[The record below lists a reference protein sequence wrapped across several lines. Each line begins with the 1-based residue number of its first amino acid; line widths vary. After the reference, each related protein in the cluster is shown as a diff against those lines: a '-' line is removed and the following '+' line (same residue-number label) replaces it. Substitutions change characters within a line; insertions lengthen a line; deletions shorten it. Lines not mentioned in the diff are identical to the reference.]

1 VVTLERMHSA
11 ITRQLLARY
20 AVTWWYLVVFG
31 AAEIAYALLPDH
43 DRSAVLAWAS
53 TNVHNLAHNPVGC
66 MIASAFVAAGAL
78 TAWPL
83 LIVLGMAGANGVLGN
98 WRLAVTCIAGH
109 VIGTLVSEG
118 ILWYQI
124 THGTMPAADRFITDV
139 GPSYIVVTAIA
150 VGLLWASWPGRL
162 AAAVA
167 LGVLVFVGQI
177 FSGLSHLEVSAVGHL
192 TALLTGCVLGSL
204 LARQRRALGGP
215 RAPRHATA
223 VLDVAADG
231 EPGPHAGSEVRP
243 PQHRAH
249 GKGTDVG
256 NQEEHQRQLE

>member
-1 VVTLERMHSA
+1 MHSA
-11 ITRQLLARY
+11 VTRQLLARY
-20 AVTWWYLVVFG
+20 AVTWCYLAVFG
-31 AAEIAYALLPDH
+31 AAEIAYALLPDR

-53 TNVHNLAHNPVGC
+53 TNVHNLAHNPAGC

-83 LIVLGMAGANGVLGN
+83 LIAAGMTGANGVLGN
-98 WRLAVTCIAGH
+98 WRIAVTCIAGH

-118 ILWYQI
+118 ILGYQI

-150 VGLLWASWPGRL
+150 VGLLWGSWAGRL

-167 LGVLVFVGQI
+167 LAVLVFVGQI

-192 TALLTGCVLGSL
+192 IALLTGCVLGSF
-204 LARQRRALGGP
+204 LAWQRHALRGP
-215 RAPRHATA
+215 RAQRHGT
-223 VLDVAADG
+223 VVVDVAAEG
-231 EPGPHAGSEVRP
+231 GPGPHPGGEVP
-243 PQHRAH
+243 PQHRAR
-249 GKGTDVG
+249 GKGRDPG
-256 NQEEHQRQLE
+256 NQEEQQRQRE